1 MTSRR
6 IVRPLLRLLLC
17 VAVCL
22 PVSAWSPRTR
32 IEMLDQTIRLMPA
45 SLKLALDSHLTD
57 VRRGM
62 LEAQLEEDTPAH
74 RPANGDRPG
83 LEITLEQS
91 AQELVQAIRSAKP
104 FPKIAYRFGRLA
116 HFVMDAGFPPGVSL
130 DGDRRYGHFSAL
142 AENRRDRFP
151 LIFIGHEDEALDQA
165 TPDFVAFADRL
176 IAEAHREDR
185 VLRLR
190 YDAAGAPPDPSAFD
204 DRSVP
209 FAVASLS
216 YSRSVTNTV
225 RAWLAC
231 WRVAGGD
238 IGRTPYLHAKPA
250 NVP

>member
-1 MTSRR
+1 
-6 IVRPLLRLLLC
+6 
-17 VAVCL
+17 
-22 PVSAWSPRTR
+22 
-32 IEMLDQTIRLMPA
+32 MLDQSIRLMPA
-45 SLKLALDSHLTD
+45 SLKLALDSHLLD

-62 LEAQLEEDTPAH
+62 LEAQLEEDAPGH
-74 RPANGDRPG
+74 RPGNGEQPG
-83 LEITLEQS
+83 LELSLKQS
-91 AQELVQAIRSAKP
+91 AEELVQAIESAEP
-104 FPKIAYRFGRLA
+104 FPKIAYRFGKLA
-116 HFVMDAGFPPGVSL
+116 HFVMDAGFPPGVTL

-151 LIFIGHEDEALDQA
+151 LIFIGHEDTALDQA
-165 TPDFVAFADRL
+165 TPDFAAFADRL
-176 IAEAHREDR
+176 VAEARREDR
-185 VLRLR
+185 ALRER
-190 YDAAGAPPDPSAFD
+190 YDAAGPEPDPSTFD

-238 IGRTPYLHAKPA
+238 IGRTPYLHAKPG